1 MNWFIVVVMTAQ
13 LNSAGLEETP
23 LFIPFKVFETQD
35 SCMEFATQNS
45 DALFMKAWQQYEGK
59 ISPKMLNCVTEDI
72 LKSIGQTVGKN
83 KNEKAT

>member
-23 LFIPFKVFETQD
+23 LFIPFKTFETKD
-35 SCMEFATQNS
+35 SCMDYATQNS

-72 LKSIGQTVGKN
+72 LKSIGQTVRKN